1 MSVLLYLQLN
11 GRGNKRVN
19 INGMVGCKCGGICN
33 DKHCP
38 CQKDNLSCGDGCR
51 CSSDKCMNRIK
62 RPDIRG
68 FFLPPSKK
76 PRPSSPLISESS
88 NDIEDEDNDINCST
102 STEGTQDTSNKKNDT
117 SYKCTMEVCPICI
130 LRLPTLYTGRK
141 YMMCCGKVICS
152 GCLHAP
158 RYDDLGNIVDN
169 RKCAFC
175 RTRWPKSNREVVQSL
190 EKRVELDD
198 PIAIYNM
205 GCDYQDGTCGRPQNH
220 AKALEL
226 YHRAAE
232 LGYVASYNNI
242 GYAYN
247 NGEGVDVDKK
257 KARHYYELAAIGGDP
272 IARYNLGEMD
282 EEAGNIERALK
293 HYMIAVRD
301 GDAES
306 LTAIQRL
313 YSNGLATKE
322 DYTKALQLYQTY
334 LNEIKS
340 KQRDK
345 AAAYRKR
352 CRYYFT

>member
-1 MSVLLYLQLN
+1 
-11 GRGNKRVN
+11 
-19 INGMVGCKCGGICN
+19 MVGCKCGGICN

-38 CQKDNLSCGDGCR
+38 CQKDNLLCGDGCG

-68 FFLPPSKK
+68 FFLPPPKK
-76 PRPSSPLISESS
+76 PKPSSPLISELS
-88 NDIEDEDNDINCST
+88 NNIEDEDNDINCST
-102 STEGTQDTSNKKNDT
+102 STKGTSQDTSNKKYDT
-117 SYKCTMEVCPICI
+117 SYKCTMEVCSICT

-141 YMMCCGKVICS
+141 YMTCCGKAICS
-152 GCLHAP
+152 GCVHAP
-158 RYDDLGNIVDN
+158 RYDYLGNKVDN

-205 GCDYQDGTCGRPQNH
+205 GCYYRDGTNGYTQDYT
-220 AKALEL
+220 KALEL
-226 YHRAAE
+226 FHRAAD
-232 LGYVASYNNI
+232 LGFAGAYNSI

-247 NGEGVDVDKK
+247 SGEGVDVDKK

-282 EEAGNIERALK
+282 EEAGNMERALR
-293 HYMIAVRD
+293 HFMIAVR
-301 GDAES
+301 GGYSKS
-306 LTAIQRL
+306 LNMIQKL
-313 YSNGLATKE
+313 WKNGFASKE
-322 DYTKALQLYQTY
+322 DTTEALQLHQTY

-340 KQRDK
+340 DQRDK
-345 AAAYRKR
+345 AAKR
-352 CRYYFT
+352 CRCNRYY

>member
-1 MSVLLYLQLN
+1 
-11 GRGNKRVN
+11 
-19 INGMVGCKCGGICN
+19 MVGCKCGGICN

-38 CQKDNLSCGDGCR
+38 CQKDNLSCGDGCG

-76 PRPSSPLISESS
+76 PKPSSLLISESS
-88 NDIEDEDNDINCST
+88 NNIEDEDNDINCST
-102 STEGTQDTSNKKNDT
+102 STEGTSQDTSKKINDT
-117 SYKCTMEVCPICI
+117 SYKCTMEVCLICT

-158 RYDDLGNIVDN
+158 RYDYLGNIVDN

-175 RTRWPKSNREVVQSL
+175 RTPWPRTNEEVL
-190 EKRVELDD
+190 ERNKKRIEAGD
-198 PIAIYNM
+198 PVVIYNL

-220 AKALEL
+220 TKALEL
-226 YHRAAE
+226 LHRAGE

-257 KARHYYELAAIGGDP
+257 KARHYYELAAIGGDS

-282 EEAGNIERALK
+282 EEAGNMERALK

-301 GDAES
+301 GDAYS
-306 LTAIQRL
+306 LKSIQQL
-313 YSNGLATKE
+313 YSKGHATEE
-322 DYTKALQLYQTY
+322 DYSKALQSYQTY

-352 CRYYFT
+352 CRYYFK